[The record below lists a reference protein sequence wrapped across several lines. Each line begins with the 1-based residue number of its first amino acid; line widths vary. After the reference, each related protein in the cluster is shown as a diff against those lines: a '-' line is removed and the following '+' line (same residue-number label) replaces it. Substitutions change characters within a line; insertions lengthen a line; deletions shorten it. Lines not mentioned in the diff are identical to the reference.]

1 VSTWQDL
8 VTASL
13 IGTERAEVPVTGI
26 PGWPAGDTPA
36 QPGRAGD
43 TSGQAGPAAS
53 QDGLPR
59 DPAGLLL
66 DQAALLTA
74 ARRAGRTADD
84 AESLAPADLDPRP
97 AAGPAAGERLARI
110 LSGDHPDLLAEWLRA
125 AAARGL
131 RVPAR
136 VLPALLDRCRRAGA
150 ADPGLRRLVAE
161 AGGTRARWLARLNP
175 DWKWL
180 ADFDPDPATAA
191 VDAGTGE
198 EPGPRAT
205 SERRPGK
212 DAWRLGDIAQ
222 RRGYLAALRAGD
234 PGAARDLIAASW
246 AAAGASE
253 RVMFLRVLADEPAL
267 VPDEPGL
274 MPEDEPL
281 LEAALDDRADD
292 VHGWAGYLLATL
304 PGSALGARMAGRA
317 LRSVAIR
324 SGTQGSYLIV
334 RPPAE
339 YDPGLRRDGVAP
351 RPAAGRTS
359 LAEPTRLVLEIVA
372 RTPLR
377 TWVDAFALAP
387 PAIVALR
394 SGNWAP
400 VLFTG
405 WSRAAIAQRDQQ
417 WMAAL
422 INEALSGR
430 PPGTPSE
437 NEALSQLARRA
448 DPALGGPGAV
458 PGPEPGC
465 PAAVRN
471 AITVLRFRY
480 DMLKE
485 LDNDHSDG

>member
-13 IGTERAEVPVTGI
+13 IGTERAEVPATRI
-26 PGWPAGDTPA
+26 PGWPAGDA
-36 QPGRAGD
+36 LGQPGR
-43 TSGQAGPAAS
+43 AGPAAS
-53 QDGLPR
+53 QDGPSDRDGISR
-59 DPAGLLL
+59 DPAAVLL

-84 AESLAPADLDPRP
+84 AEPLAAAGPEARP
-97 AAGPAAGERLARI
+97 AASPAAGERLARI

-131 RVPAR
+131 RAPAQ
-136 VLPALLDRCRRAGA
+136 VLPALLDRCRRAGP

-161 AGGTRARWLARLNP
+161 AGGTRARWLAGLKP

-180 ADFDPDPATAA
+180 ADLGQDPAAA
-191 VDAGTGE
+191 AADAGTGA

-205 SERRPGK
+205 DAKRPGE
-212 DAWRLGDIAQ
+212 DAWRLGDIGQ
-222 RRGYLAALRAGD
+222 RRGYLTALRAGD
-234 PGAARDLIAASW
+234 PGAARHLIAASW

-253 RVMFLRVLADEPAL
+253 RVMFLRVLADEPGL
-267 VPDEPGL
+267 VPA
-274 MPEDEPL
+274 DEPL
-281 LEAALDDRADD
+281 LEAALDDHADD

-317 LRSVAIR
+317 LRSVAVR
-324 SGTQGSYLIV
+324 SGTQGSYLV
-334 RPPAE
+334 VMPPAE
-339 YDPGLRRDGVAP
+339 YDPALRRDGITP

-377 TWVDAFALAP
+377 TWADAFAMAP
-387 PAIVALR
+387 SAIVALR

-405 WSRAAIAQRDQQ
+405 WSRAAIAQRDQE

-422 INEALSGR
+422 INEALAGR

-458 PGPEPGC
+458 PGPEPGV

-485 LDNDHSDG
+485 LDDDHSGG

>member
-1 VSTWQDL
+1 MSTWQDL
-8 VTASL
+8 VTSSL
-13 IGTERAEVPVTGI
+13 IGTERAEVPVTRI
-26 PGWPAGDTPA
+26 PGWPAGDA
-36 QPGRAGD
+36 LGQDGREAGLAGRAGHQPSQD
-43 TSGQAGPAAS
+43 RPSH

-59 DPAGLLL
+59 DPAALLL
-66 DQAALLTA
+66 DQAALLTL

-84 AESLAPADLDPRP
+84 AEPLAAASPDARP
-97 AAGPAAGERLARI
+97 AASSAAGERLARI

-125 AAARGL
+125 AVARGL
-131 RVPAR
+131 RAPAP
-136 VLPALLDRCRRAGA
+136 VLPALLDRCRRAGP
-150 ADPGLRRLVAE
+150 ADPGLRHLVAE
-161 AGGTRARWLARLNP
+161 AGGTRARWLAGLNP

-180 ADFDPDPATAA
+180 ADLAPDAP
-191 VDAGTGE
+191 
-198 EPGPRAT
+198 
-205 SERRPGK
+205 RPGE
-212 DAWRLGDIAQ
+212 DAWRLGDIGQ
-222 RRGYLAALRAGD
+222 RRGYLTALRASD
-234 PGAARDLIAASW
+234 PGAARELIATSW

-253 RVMFLRVLADEPAL
+253 RVMFLRVLADR
-267 VPDEPGL
+267 PGL
-274 MPEDEPL
+274 AAEDEPL

-304 PGSALGARMAGRA
+304 PGSALGRRMAGRA
-317 LRSVAIR
+317 LGSVALR
-324 SGTQGSYLIV
+324 SGTQGSYLVV

-339 YDPGLRRDGVAP
+339 SDPALRRDGITP

-377 TWVDAFALAP
+377 TWAEAFTMAP
-387 PAIVALR
+387 SAIVALR

-405 WSRAAIAQRDQQ
+405 WSRAAIAQSDQE

-422 INEALSGR
+422 INEAVSGR
-430 PPGTPSE
+430 TPGAPSE

-448 DPALGGPGAV
+448 APALGAPGAV
-458 PGPEPGC
+458 PGPEPGV

-480 DMLKE
+480 DMVKE
-485 LDNDHSDG
+485 LDVDHSGG

>member
-1 VSTWQDL
+1 VNTWQDL

-13 IGTERAEVPVTGI
+13 IGTERAEVPATRI
-26 PGWPAGDTPA
+26 PGWPAGDALSQT
-36 QPGRAGD
+36 RHAGN
-43 TSGQAGPAAS
+43 AAS
-53 QDGLPR
+53 QDGSSDSGRLPR
-59 DPAGLLL
+59 DPAALLL
-66 DQAALLTA
+66 DQAVLLTV
-74 ARRAGRTADD
+74 ARRAGRTADA
-84 AESLAPADLDPRP
+84 AEPLAAAGPDPRP
-97 AAGPAAGERLARI
+97 VAGPAAGERLARI
-110 LSGDHPDLLAEWLRA
+110 LSGDHPDLLAEWLQV

-131 RVPAR
+131 RAPAQ
-136 VLPALLDRCRRAGA
+136 VLPALLDRCRRAGP
-150 ADPGLRRLVAE
+150 ADSGLRRLVAE
-161 AGGTRARWLARLNP
+161 AGGTRARWLAGLNP

-180 ADFDPDPATAA
+180 ADLSPDA
-191 VDAGTGE
+191 
-198 EPGPRAT
+198 
-205 SERRPGK
+205 RRPGK
-212 DAWRLGDIAQ
+212 DAWRLGHIGQ
-222 RRGYLAALRAGD
+222 RRGYLTALRAGD
-234 PGAARDLIAASW
+234 PGAARELIAVSW
-246 AAAGASE
+246 AAASASE
-253 RVMFLRVLADEPAL
+253 RVMFLRVLADEPGL

-274 MPEDEPL
+274 VPADEPL

-304 PGSALGARMAGRA
+304 PGSALGRRMAGRA

-339 YDPGLRRDGVAP
+339 YDPGLRRDGITLGQ
-351 RPAAGRTS
+351 AAGRTS

-372 RTPLR
+372 RTPVR
-377 TWVDAFALAP
+377 TWADAFKMAP
-387 PAIVALR
+387 SAIVALR
-394 SGNWAP
+394 SGTWAP

-405 WSRAAIAQRDQQ
+405 WSRAAIAQRDQE

-448 DPALGGPGAV
+448 DPALGGPDGV
-458 PGPEPGC
+458 PGPEPGV

-480 DMLKE
+480 EMLKE
-485 LDNDHSDG
+485 LDVDHRDR